1 MHDLAGRFHDP
12 GDGAGVRFLG
22 VLLLLR
28 AHAGRR
34 ALPRSR
40 RARPRILGLHVEVSL
55 LLEGSPKPHET
66 DFRFKKNFSLTL

>member
-1 MHDLAGRFHDP
+1 MRPELHDLAGRVHDP
-12 GDGAGVRFLG
+12 GDGAAVRVLG

-34 ALPRSR
+34 ALPRRR

-55 LLEGSPKPHET
+55 ILEGG
-66 DFRFKKNFSLTL
+66 LTRNLTKLIFVK